1 MEDGTEGLC
10 LTARA
15 HHAVCFCSAVQAWLP
30 LLAMQ
35 HAASVHTQLGCKA
48 QADVLKALHSATSRH
63 AAEVAPDPEEEEQQ
77 QEPEGRPEHKFVYR
91 LLKKPEIGRDL
102 VGQKVKAALWYGAEP

>member
-1 MEDGTEGLC
+1 MS
-10 LTARA
+10 
-15 HHAVCFCSAVQAWLP
+15 F
-30 LLAMQ
+30 
-35 HAASVHTQLGCKA
+35 
-48 QADVLKALHSATSRH
+48 KALHSAKSRH